1 MKMISAMTNTTD
13 TKVKK
18 VKTPKRTQDFKAV
31 QLKLNEDSVAPHTI
45 YLKEH
50 VVREH
55 TADKPQ
61 GRTLLVVNVPPYAD
75 EKGITNAFREAG
87 TVQSVQLCLKPS
99 TAEVKLIKK
108 FLPDPSITTFKA
120 AYIVFKKVAELDKAL
135 KLTELLPMNSEDHQ
149 ITTGIKK
156 WIEEYNNA
164 IVLPKVLKENVET
177 FMKQFD
183 ETTKKADKKEKE
195 LEQEDDEGWVTV
207 TKRGK
212 VQSFARSEKV
222 ENKIMQK
229 EEKNKKRKEL
239 KNFYT
244 FQIRESKMKHIVSL
258 RQKFEED
265 KRKIAVVSSQHKN
278 KEVQSI
284 TKNKILF
291 FYLQCRFYLL
301 NGKCKYCILY
311 LCIQSFDQPISL
323 PNSYAIFAPTI
334 DNKKVNNK
342 NESLFNI
349 VDKSFYINLMRY
361 IRVILHLQHNR
372 FQI

>member
-1 MKMISAMTNTTD
+1 MTNNTA

-18 VKTPKRTQDFKAV
+18 IKTSKRTQDFKAV
-31 QLKLNEDSVAPHTI
+31 QLKLTKSSVAPHTV

-61 GRTLLVVNVPPYAD
+61 GRTLLIVNVPPYAD
-75 EKGITNAFREAG
+75 DKGISNAFSEAG

-99 TAEVKLIKK
+99 TAEVKSIKK

-135 KLTELLPMNSEDHQ
+135 KLTELQPMNSEDHQ
-149 ITTGIKK
+149 IKTGIKK
-156 WIEEYNNA
+156 WIEEYNNS
-164 IVLPKVLKENVET
+164 IVLPKLLKENVET
-177 FMKQFD
+177 FMKEFD
-183 ETTKKADKKEKE
+183 ANTQKENKKEKE

-265 KRKIAVVSSQHKN
+265 KKKIAQIK
-278 KEVQSI
+278 QSR
-284 TKNKILF
+284 
-291 FYLQCRFYLL
+291 RF
-301 NGKCKYCILY
+301 KP
-311 LCIQSFDQPISL
+311 F
-323 PNSYAIFAPTI
+323 
-334 DNKKVNNK
+334 
-342 NESLFNI
+342 
-349 VDKSFYINLMRY
+349 
-361 IRVILHLQHNR
+361 
-372 FQI
+372 

>member
-1 MKMISAMTNTTD
+1 MISTMTNNTD
-13 TKVKK
+13 TKAKK
-18 VKTPKRTQDFKAV
+18 AKNPKRTQDFKAV
-31 QLKLNEDSVAPHTI
+31 QLKLTEDSVAPHTI

-87 TVQSVQLCLKPS
+87 SVQSVQLCLKPS

-135 KLTELLPMNSEDHQ
+135 KLTELQPMNSEDHQ

-156 WIEEYNNA
+156 WIEEYNNT

-183 ETTKKADKKEKE
+183 ENTKKADKKEKE

-265 KRKIAVVSSQHKN
+265 KRKIAQIK
-278 KEVQSI
+278 QSR
-284 TKNKILF
+284 
-291 FYLQCRFYLL
+291 RF
-301 NGKCKYCILY
+301 KP
-311 LCIQSFDQPISL
+311 F
-323 PNSYAIFAPTI
+323 
-334 DNKKVNNK
+334 
-342 NESLFNI
+342 
-349 VDKSFYINLMRY
+349 
-361 IRVILHLQHNR
+361 
-372 FQI
+372 